1 MIDSKKKMTF
11 LVVSLIYSVALLLFP
26 LLFQI
31 TKAAIEFRG
40 IGFIILAI
48 IFVMTLAYFQT
59 LQLRI
64 KRIKNPPIVSLT
76 VILLLGS
83 LGVAIAVL
91 LLFGVSNI
99 EPLVVL
105 LCLVT
110 YLLVT
115 IWISKK
121 LWLNDN

>member
-1 MIDSKKKMTF
+1 MTF